1 MWAWSW
7 YQVTSHS
14 LGTKHSN
21 IESIWVVYIHSSNN
35 LFCSFLDGIDTRRNN
50 SFIQWLYIE
59 TIRDSEP
66 FQYLMLG
73 KSYDFRNCYSF
84 EYSFDVCIQYASL
97 TLSNGM
103 KIFFWFHLQI
113 QFFRFLRRKY
123 SARCCCLH
131 TSNARYLEYGTSSNK
146 GSFFVASFLDKH
158 SWYISA
164 DCILSNCFNN
174 KNGWFCN
181 GAVVFIRL

>member
-1 MWAWSW
+1 MFYIMLWKTIAFTYKSIFVSLCKCLFKWYWVVFFVIISFSWRGEYFLWAWRW
-7 YQVTSHS
+7 YRVTSHS

-35 LFCSFLDGIDTRRNN
+35 LFCSFLDGIDTQSNN

-113 QFFRFLRRKY
+113 
-123 SARCCCLH
+123 
-131 TSNARYLEYGTSSNK
+131 
-146 GSFFVASFLDKH
+146 
-158 SWYISA
+158 
-164 DCILSNCFNN
+164 
-174 KNGWFCN
+174 
-181 GAVVFIRL
+181 